1 MQIVYFYQSNAG
13 GVVYT
18 AHDRGV
24 VARCRSAMMA
34 DSDRSLGAWPL
45 F

>member
-1 MQIVYFYQSNAG
+1 MQIVHFHKSNAG

-24 VARCRSAMMA
+24 VTWWQVCDNR
-34 DSDRSLGAWPL
+34 
-45 F
+45 